1 MLRIQ
6 HELEQLRL
14 SQAKLSR
21 MADVNQVSMSRIVNG
36 LEPAFPNRA
45 KRMADAIGW
54 DGDPMDLFAEVEID
68 DAD

>member
-6 HELEQLRL
+6 HELERLRL

-36 LEPAFPNRA
+36 LEPAYPNRA
-45 KRMADAIGW
+45 KRIAEAIGW
-54 DGDPMDLFAEVEID
+54 EGNPDDLFAEVND
-68 DAD
+68 DEA

>member
-6 HELEQLRL
+6 QELERLRL

-36 LEPAFPNRA
+36 LEPAYPNRA
-45 KRMADAIGW
+45 KRIADAIDW
-54 DGDPMDLFAEVEID
+54 EGDPADLFKEVSDD
-68 DAD
+68 DA